1 MLAPSSSEI
10 PPEAGILTR
19 TVDLARVARLILAT
33 RCTTS
38 VPAWPR

>member
-1 MLAPSSSEI
+1 MLVPFSSEI
-10 PPEAGILTR
+10 PPEAGILTG

-38 VPAWPR
+38 VLGWPR